1 MAARVFMSY
10 SHKDEALRNELEVQL
25 AVLKREGLIE
35 VWHDRRM
42 VAGDQ
47 FDASIEAEMD
57 SADVVLLLVSP
68 DFLAS
73 DYCFNIEKTRALER
87 HRRGEARLISVILRP
102 CDWQNTDLRELLA
115 TPTDGR
121 PVTRWPD
128 RDEAFLNV
136 ATEIRRAIN
145 EIGKAAPRQ
154 PQLKQNHPEAPVNPE
169 PRLPRSS
176 NLRLKREFTQSEK
189 DDFVIEAFEFMDQ
202 FFGGSLWELQGRN
215 PEVGIRHR
223 RVDGNTFTATIYRNG
238 ERVSGCT
245 VRLGGFIGNGSI
257 TFSYGDD
264 ASSTSINDSMSVEA
278 DDQKLYLAPM
288 GMQHPGNRSSALSF
302 EGAAE
307 YYWAL
312 LIQPLQGN

>member
-1 MAARVFMSY
+1 
-10 SHKDEALRNELEVQL
+10 
-25 AVLKREGLIE
+25 
-35 VWHDRRM
+35 
-42 VAGDQ
+42 
-47 FDASIEAEMD
+47 MD

-73 DYCFNIEKTRALER
+73 DYCYNIEKTRALER

-102 CDWQNTDLRELLA
+102 CDWQNTDLREFLA

-121 PVTRWPD
+121 PVTRWAD

-154 PQLKQNHPEAPVNPE
+154 SEPEQNRDGAPRSPE

-176 NLRLKREFTQSEK
+176 NLRLRKEFTQSEK
-189 DDFVIEAFEFMDQ
+189 DDFLIEAFEFMDR
-202 FFGGSLWELQGRN
+202 FFQGSLQELQGRN
-215 PEVGIRHR
+215 QEIGSRHR
-223 RVDGNTFTATIYRNG
+223 RVDGNTFTATVYKNG
-238 ERVSGCT
+238 EKVSACRI
-245 VRLGGFIGNGSI
+245 RLGGFTGNAI
-257 TFSYGDD
+257 TYSYGDD
-264 ASSTSINDSMSVEA
+264 ASSNSFNDSMSVEA

-288 GMQHPGNRSSALSF
+288 GMQHLGNRGSALSF

-312 LIQPLQGN
+312 LMQPLQGN